1 MCETEKRH
9 IKHPAVK
16 MKIVLIRDH
25 QKKLLE
31 KNFSNVEKRI
41 GIVSLEKIKNGGE
54 FTIRLVDVN
63 HIRYSYDPKTQK
75 FEVHFISLNKS
86 IKKTGATG
94 HEKIQD
100 RF

>member
-1 MCETEKRH
+1 
-9 IKHPAVK
+9 

-31 KNFSNVEKRI
+31 KKLSNVEKRI
-41 GIVSLEKIKNGGE
+41 GIISLEKIKNGNE
-54 FTIRLVDVN
+54 FTIRLMDVN

-86 IKKTGATG
+86 TKKMRATD